1 MVYRNSFVRPVVG
14 YQLSKNPET
23 YSNWILSIKCAVSL
37 IIQGGYP
44 FLYRT
49 RLAGQAAGD
58 GVSVQETR
66 VTYPDSVRPWAIYAL
81 EVKSKLLG

>member
-23 YSNWILSIKCAVSL
+23 YSNRILRIQYAVSL

-49 RLAGQAAGD
+49 RPAGQAAGD
-58 GVSVQETR
+58 SVGVQETR
-66 VTYPDSVRPWAIYAL
+66 VTYPESRTP
-81 EVKSKLLG
+81 